1 MRRTSLKRHAPVL
14 GAQEVLMAVRLR
26 QPRAQPARDRH
37 GHRVAHQRPPLR
49 LPRTAAPHS
58 GRAAHAYPAPQL
70 GAGLC
75 RHQAER
81 LRARAARAGP
91 GTAHSRRRLVA
102 GRGHAGPGA
111 AACKHECGPGAQAH
125 NTHSL
130 PPVGSRLSAR
140 LRAARRPAR
149 RRALRGAGQSAR
161 GGQQGP
167 HLPALGVGVLEAH
180 AVAGRAVRAHRP
192 ARPRVALRQAL
203 QAWAPR
209 QRPPPRCGSL
219 AGDAPPAVPGASR
232 TAREVPS
239 DMRLAVRA
247 DCSAVSAH
255 SLS

>member
-111 AACKHECGPGAQAH
+111 AACKHECGQVRRHTTLTAYPLLAVACQPGCAPHAGLH
-125 NTHSL
+125 AGGRCAARGRAREG
-130 PPVGSRLSAR
+130 GSRGPTSRRSASESWRRTRWPVAPSAR
-140 LRAARRPAR
+140 TGQHGRVWPSGRPCRHGRPVSALRRGAARWQATPPLLCPALAGPPAR
-149 RRALRGAGQSAR
+149 CHLTCVWQCAQTAAL
-161 GGQQGP
+161 
-167 HLPALGVGVLEAH
+167 
-180 AVAGRAVRAHRP
+180 
-192 ARPRVALRQAL
+192 
-203 QAWAPR
+203 
-209 QRPPPRCGSL
+209 
-219 AGDAPPAVPGASR
+219 
-232 TAREVPS
+232 
-239 DMRLAVRA
+239 
-247 DCSAVSAH
+247 
-255 SLS
+255 